1 MEPTYM
7 ETLITAAFLM
17 TFLLWSFSVLSR
29 NFLRE
34 TTPSGSKKSQS
45 KKQSRAILGLKLL
58 SATVVLFIGCYTFS
72 HFMVPPPPESTDT
85 KTIRHSKAV
94 NPKSDNK
101 DEPTIEGPFPFLPD
115 KNKDI
120 QVIPP
125 QLIKTYFTDVAGLA
139 EAKDEVQDIIQYLRD
154 PEDFGRLGAKAPK
167 GILLHGEPGTGKTLL
182 ARAMAGE
189 ADVAFI
195 AVAGSQFDEEF
206 VGVGAARVRKLF
218 DVARENAPCIIFID
232 EIDALAHKRNTQ
244 DPSWSA
250 QSVNQLLAEMD
261 GIDDQKNAGII
272 IIAASNRIDAIDP
285 AVLRP
290 GRLDRHIRLELPTLK
305 DREQIVQIY
314 LDKVKIDKNVTAH
327 KIAKITPGF
336 SSAEIAN
343 LVNEAAI
350 IATKQNKDAISMRDF
365 DAAKDRIVIG
375 SKRESMNI
383 SQQSRKNTAYHEA
396 GHAIVGHKLN
406 AERHPI
412 YKVTIGQRGP
422 SLGHTAFEPSLDEG
436 SVTFNELE
444 ALIAT
449 QLAGRAAE
457 ELIFGEQNITTGA
470 ENDLKNATRL
480 AHNMVTRWG
489 YSKRVGPMYVGN
501 NDKFLSQELIEKEVQ
516 AILAR
521 NYQRAK
527 DVLLENSN
535 TLDAVAAALLEH
547 ETIDAKQFKKIVDN
561 K

>member
-1 MEPTYM
+1 M
-7 ETLITAAFLM
+7 ETLITTAFLM
-17 TFLLWSFSVLSR
+17 TFLLWSYSVLSR
-29 NFLRE
+29 NFLHE
-34 TTPSGSKKSQS
+34 TTPSGSKKSQAN
-45 KKQSRAILGLKLL
+45 KQNRAILGLKLL
-58 SATVVLFIGCYTFS
+58 SATIVLFLGCYAFA
-72 HFMVPPPPESTDT
+72 HFMVPAPPETTERTSNIPGT
-85 KTIRHSKAV
+85 KVINHKH
-94 NPKSDNK
+94 DGK
-101 DEPTIEGPFPFLPD
+101 DGPTLEGPFPFMQD

-120 QVIPP
+120 QIIPP
-125 QLIKTYFTDVAGLA
+125 HLIKTYFTDVAGLA

-154 PEDFGRLGAKAPK
+154 PEEFGRLGAKAPK

-218 DVARENAPCIIFID
+218 DVARENAPCIVFID
-232 EIDALAHKRNTQ
+232 EIDALAHKRHAQ

-272 IIAASNRIDAIDP
+272 IISASNRIDAIDP

-314 LDKVKIDKNVTAH
+314 LDKVKIDKSVSAN

-350 IATKQNKDAISMRDF
+350 IATKQGKGAISMPDF
-365 DAAKDRIVIG
+365 DTAKDRIVIG
-375 SKRESMNI
+375 AKRESMNI
-383 SQQSRKNTAYHEA
+383 SAQSRKNTAYHEA

-406 AERHPI
+406 AERYPI

-422 SLGHTAFEPSLDEG
+422 SLGHTAFEPNLDEG
-436 SVTFNELE
+436 SATFNELE

-489 YSKRVGPMYVGN
+489 YSKRVGPMYIGN
-501 NDKFLSQELIEKEVQ
+501 NDKFLSQELIEQEVQ
-516 AILAR
+516 AILSR

-527 DVLLENSN
+527 AVLIENSD

-547 ETIDAKQFKKIVDN
+547 ETIDAKQFKNIVD
-561 K
+561 KK

>member
-1 MEPTYM
+1 M
-7 ETLITAAFLM
+7 ETLITTAFLM
-17 TFLLWSFSVLSR
+17 TFLLWSFSVLCR

-34 TTPSGSKKSQS
+34 TPPTATKKSQS
-45 KKQSRAILGLKLL
+45 NKQSRAILGLKLL
-58 SATVVLFIGCYTFS
+58 SATVVLFLGCYAFS
-72 HFMVPPPPESTDT
+72 HFMIPPLPESAES
-85 KTIRHSKAV
+85 RHMRNTKAV
-94 NPKSDNK
+94 NPRSDSK
-101 DEPTIEGPFPFLPD
+101 DGPTIEGPFTFIPD
-115 KNKDI
+115 KHKDI
-120 QVIPP
+120 HVIPP

-154 PEDFGRLGAKAPK
+154 PEEFGRLGAKAPK

-232 EIDALAHKRNTQ
+232 EIDALAHKRNAQ

-272 IIAASNRIDAIDP
+272 VIAASNRIDAIDP

-305 DREQIVQIY
+305 DREQIVKIY
-314 LDKVKIDKNVTAH
+314 LDKVKVDKSVTAN

-336 SSAEIAN
+336 SSAELAN

-350 IATKQNKDAISMRDF
+350 LATKQKKDAISMRDF

-436 SVTFNELE
+436 SMTFNELE

-489 YSKRVGPMYVGN
+489 YSKRIGPMYVGS
-501 NDKFLSQELIEKEVQ
+501 NDKFLSQELIEQEVQ

-527 DVLLENSN
+527 DVLLENSS

-547 ETIDAKQFKKIVDN
+547 ETIDAKQFKKIVDH